1 MTCGWRAQLDDGI
14 YKDFTKDQAFKNPG
28 EAGYRPKPPPATA
41 SAAPAP
47 GLARAPRSRPARLL
61 VPPACVTVTAASWGS
76 ERGVFAVRR
85 LVHLRLCSMCS
96 AGVCMGHNTGV
107 LSHLHAIPLFKIF
120 VTSKQSSTISQN
132 A

>member
-1 MTCGWRAQLDDGI
+1 MRYDSDVTRGWRAQLDDGI

-61 VPPACVTVTAASWGS
+61 VKPA
-76 ERGVFAVRR
+76 
-85 LVHLRLCSMCS
+85 
-96 AGVCMGHNTGV
+96 
-107 LSHLHAIPLFKIF
+107 
-120 VTSKQSSTISQN
+120 
-132 A
+132 